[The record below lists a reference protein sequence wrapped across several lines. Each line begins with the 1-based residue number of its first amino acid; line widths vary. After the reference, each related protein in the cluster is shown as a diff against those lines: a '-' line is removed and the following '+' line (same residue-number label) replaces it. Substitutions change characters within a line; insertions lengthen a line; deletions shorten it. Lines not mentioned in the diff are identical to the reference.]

1 MASLT
6 HLLSQIESGALSP
19 QAAIDAAAA
28 AVTERDGAIGAFVR
42 TGPNPRAG
50 SGPLAG
56 IAVGIKDIIDTA
68 DLATEMGC
76 PAIYGGWQPRADA
89 PVVARLRTLG
99 ATILGKTATTAFAA
113 MDPAATRNPH
123 DPVRTPGGSS
133 SGSAAAVAAGMVP
146 LALGTQTAGS
156 VIRPA
161 AYCGVAA
168 IKPSFRLLPTVG
180 VKPSAWTLDTVG
192 VFAQGVADVA
202 LALEWLSGRPM
213 RLAGAPEPLRFG
225 VVRTGPAGA
234 PEPEAEAA
242 LTKATSLL
250 AAAGHQV
257 VPLGLPEICTE
268 AQAAQLILQNYEM
281 AQAMAWEWTAMRH
294 ALPPRIGEVL
304 DAAQTIDAATYD
316 RARGTAR
323 QARLAV
329 RDVFRDIDVVL
340 TFAAP
345 GVAPDRAT
353 TGDPRFNRLWTLLGV
368 PCVAVPGLRAGGMPV
383 GLQVV
388 GPFARD
394 RATLS
399 AALVLE
405 GLIAASPDL

>member
-6 HLLSQIESGALSP
+6 HILSQIESGALTP
-19 QAAIDAAAA
+19 QAAIDASAAMVA
-28 AVTERDGAIGAFVR
+28 ERDGAIGAFVR
-42 TGPNPRAG
+42 TVPDARAG

-113 MDPAATRNPH
+113 MDPAATRNPY
-123 DPVRTPGGSS
+123 DPARTPGGSS
-133 SGSAAAVAAGMVP
+133 SGSAAAVAAGLVP
-146 LALGTQTAGS
+146 LALGTPTAGS

-202 LALEWLSGRPM
+202 VALRWLSGRPM
-213 RLAGAPEPLRFG
+213 PLEDATAPLRFG
-225 VVRTGPAGA
+225 VVRAGPAAA

-242 LTKATSLL
+242 LSRAAALL
-250 AAAGHQV
+250 AAAGHQLL
-257 VPLGLPEICTE
+257 PLHLPEICTE

-281 AQAMAWEWTAMRH
+281 AQAMAWEWKAMRH

-304 DAAQTIDAATYD
+304 DTAQAIDATAYD

-329 RDVFRDIDVVL
+329 RDVFREVDVVL

-368 PCVAVPGLRAGGMPV
+368 PCVAVPGLRAGRMPV

-394 RATLS
+394 AATLS
-399 AALVLE
+399 AALVVERL
-405 GLIAASPDL
+405 LATAPDL

>member
-6 HLLSQIESGALSP
+6 HILSQIGSGALSP
-19 QAAIDAAAA
+19 QAAIDASAT
-28 AVTERDGAIGAFVR
+28 AVAQRDGEIGAFVR
-42 TGPNPRAG
+42 TLPDPRAG

-123 DPVRTPGGSS
+123 DPARTPGGSS
-133 SGSAAAVAAGMVP
+133 SGSAAAVAAGMIP

-161 AYCGVAA
+161 TYCGVAA

-202 LALEWLSGRPM
+202 VALEWLSGRPM
-213 RLAGAPEPLRFG
+213 PLADMAVPLRFG
-225 VVRTGPAGA
+225 VVRAEHAGTA
-234 PEPEAEAA
+234 EPEAEAA
-242 LTKATSLL
+242 LSRATALL
-250 AAAGHQV
+250 VAAGHLV
-257 VPLGLPEICTE
+257 VPLRLPEICAE
-268 AQAAQLILQNYEM
+268 AQAAQLTLQNYEM
-281 AQAMAWEWTAMRH
+281 AQAMAWEWLAMRH
-294 ALPPRIGEVL
+294 ALPPRIGEAL
-304 DAAQTIDAATYD
+304 DAAQAIGAADYD

-329 RDVFRDIDVVL
+329 RDTFREIDVIL

-345 GVAPDRAT
+345 GIAPDRAT

-368 PCVAVPGLRAGGMPV
+368 PCVAVPGLRAGRMPV

-394 RATLS
+394 AATLA
-399 AALVLE
+399 AALALE
-405 GLIAASPDL
+405 RLLAAAPDL